1 MCIHFTFFCW
11 KFSLW
16 NKKGTICGSYIIA
29 IFHDWEDFVWTF
41 LFSGADSFSQVVACI
56 IRAHCSVL
64 TELHLISGPGL
75 ALSVLY
81 EVEQIWT
88 DHILITNTKQRGQLR
103 YRKYM
108 RQHCCICSSNSS
120 SISVY
125 KSYLLFFTFSDK
137 TWSDLCNVFYVR
149 NQWWNDMM
157 TYYCY
162 YPEHYYDVFLLYS
175 WQFANNYFYVFI
187 KDLILFMH

>member
-16 NKKGTICGSYIIA
+16 NEKGTICGSYIIA

-88 DHILITNTKQRGQLR
+88 DHILITNTKQRGQLG

-137 TWSDLCNVFYVR
+137 TIDWPVQCVLCKECVVLTVKYWVMG
-149 NQWWNDMM
+149 W
-157 TYYCY
+157 
-162 YPEHYYDVFLLYS
+162 YDDVLLLLP
-175 WQFANNYFYVFI
+175 WTLLWCI
-187 KDLILFMH
+187 PLIYTAICQ